1 MLRGK
6 KRWRMSAASSLDTGP
21 LHDRRSIERL
31 TIQALE
37 AARAGDWDQVD
48 ACYSARGIRLAACE
62 LDRTVAQQLLRMD
75 EEVRAAILVAQAG
88 ISGQLAD
95 AAQVKRHLRQLRESS
110 GQLASERVT
119 IDREA

>member
-1 MLRGK
+1 
-6 KRWRMSAASSLDTGP
+6 MSAAKSPDP
-21 LHDRRSIERL
+21 ACLHDRRSIERL

-48 ACYSARGIRLAACE
+48 ACYSARGLSLASCA
-62 LDRTVAQQLLRMD
+62 LDRPFAQQLLRVD
-75 EEVRAAILVAQAG
+75 EEVRSAILVAQAA

-119 IDREA
+119 IHREA

>member
-1 MLRGK
+1 
-6 KRWRMSAASSLDTGP
+6 MSAASAPDTGS
-21 LHDRRSIERL
+21 LHDRRAIELL

-48 ACYSARGIRLAACE
+48 ACYSARGISLAACE
-62 LDRTVAQQLLRMD
+62 LDHTAAQPLLSMD

-88 ISGQLAD
+88 ISGQLAY

-119 IDREA
+119 IHHEA

>member
-1 MLRGK
+1 
-6 KRWRMSAASSLDTGP
+6 MSAASFHDTGS
-21 LHDRRSIERL
+21 LHDRRSIELL

-48 ACYSARGIRLAACE
+48 ACYSARGLGLAACE
-62 LDRTVAQQLLRMD
+62 LDRTVAQQLLSMD

-88 ISGQLAD
+88 ISGLLAD

-110 GQLASERVT
+110 GQLASESVT
-119 IDREA
+119 IHREA

>member
-1 MLRGK
+1 
-6 KRWRMSAASSLDTGP
+6 MSAASFPDTGS
-21 LHDRRSIERL
+21 LQDRRSIELL

-37 AARAGDWDQVD
+37 AAQAGDWDQVD
-48 ACYSARGIRLAACE
+48 ACYSARERSLAACKP
-62 LDRTVAQQLLRMD
+62 DRTVAQQLLRMD

-88 ISGQLAD
+88 ISAQLTD

>member
-1 MLRGK
+1 
-6 KRWRMSAASSLDTGP
+6 MSGASAFNTGS
-21 LHDRRSIERL
+21 LHDRRSIELL

-37 AARAGDWDQVD
+37 AARAGDWDRVD
-48 ACYSARGIRLAACE
+48 ACYSARGISLAACE

>member
-21 LHDRRSIERL
+21 LHDHRSIERL

-48 ACYSARGIRLAACE
+48 ACYSARGLSLASCA
-62 LDRTVAQQLLRMD
+62 LDRPFAQQLLRVD
-75 EEVRAAILVAQAG
+75 EEVRSAILVAQAA

-119 IDREA
+119 IHREA

>member
-1 MLRGK
+1 
-6 KRWRMSAASSLDTGP
+6 MSVASSRDIGS
-21 LHDRRSIERL
+21 LHDRRSLELL

-48 ACYSARGIRLAACE
+48 ACYGARGIRLAACE

-75 EEVRAAILVAQAG
+75 EEVRTAILVAQAG

-95 AAQVKRHLRQLRESS
+95 AVHVKRHLRQLRESS

-119 IDREA
+119 IHRKA